1 MQVWLAMEHCALLM
15 ASSRQDIYDG
25 EHSALVQFAMEER
38 ADMERHTAQLGYFAR
53 DSVSDER

>member
-1 MQVWLAMEHCALLM
+1 MEHCALLM